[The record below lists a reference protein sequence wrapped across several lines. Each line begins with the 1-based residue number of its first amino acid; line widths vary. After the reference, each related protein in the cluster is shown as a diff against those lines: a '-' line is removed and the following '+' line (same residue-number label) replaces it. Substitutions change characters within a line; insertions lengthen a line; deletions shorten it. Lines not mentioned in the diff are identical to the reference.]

1 MPQLAVAMAERR
13 GADETSRRLEEQLR
27 SELHA
32 AVERV
37 KPFEAK
43 GVELQRACD
52 MMHEERHRMS
62 RELQHAL
69 ASVRGLEENLNAVS
83 SEKRQV
89 NHPTTYRPPRL
100 PRSLLTLLPLVPRGM
115 RSSPSSLGAT
125 WHALL
130 TVFPWCHVAVGA
142 AASLRPCSHTSLR
155 HRYAHPPPAATIYEQ
170 RPRGRAATRRTS
182 GLRHVARLTAAGN
195 ARCTAAAHCTARS
208 IAVWHGY
215 GQPAT
220 GRGVRT
226 LYARHAVVGGRG
238 AAADG
243 VGRAQSALTRVVVPL
258 WACPGPERQHTW
270 TEIMTCHGVRS
281 VTPPAC
287 S

>member
-125 WHALL
+125 WQLEQQLLYVHALTRPSGTAMPTPL
-130 TVFPWCHVAVGA
+130 PPPPFMSSAPA
-142 AASLRPCSHTSLR
+142 AA
-155 HRYAHPPPAATIYEQ
+155 PPPAAHLGYATSHASPQPETH
-170 RPRGRAATRRTS
+170 AAPPP
-182 GLRHVARLTAAGN
+182 HTAPPAPSPYGMGMGSPPPAG
-195 ARCTAAAHCTARS
+195 AYAHYTHAMPLPGGEAPPPTAWAAHNP
-208 IAVWHGY
+208 H
-215 GQPAT
+215 
-220 GRGVRT
+220 
-226 LYARHAVVGGRG
+226 
-238 AAADG
+238 
-243 VGRAQSALTRVVVPL
+243 
-258 WACPGPERQHTW
+258 
-270 TEIMTCHGVRS
+270 
-281 VTPPAC
+281 
-287 S
+287 